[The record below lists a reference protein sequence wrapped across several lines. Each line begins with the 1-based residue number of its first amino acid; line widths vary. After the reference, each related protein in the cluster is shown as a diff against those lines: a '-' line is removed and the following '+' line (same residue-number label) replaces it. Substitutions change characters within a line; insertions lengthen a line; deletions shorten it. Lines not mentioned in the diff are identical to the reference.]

1 MTEIYEATT
10 ATITVVFRDE
20 NGDAIIPTSGSFVLY
35 DKFSGTVKR
44 TGSLENLEASMDFE
58 LTEDDSSIIDQI
70 NKYEILRLE
79 VEFNYNSKVGRG
91 LYEVKIV
98 NLSYFIP
105 A

>member
-10 ATITVVFRDE
+10 ATITISFTDE
-20 NGDAIIPTSGSFVLY
+20 NNDAIVPSAASFVLY

-44 TGSLENLEASMDFE
+44 EGTLDNLEASMDFE

-105 A
+105 P